1 MIFPTE
7 VNGSL
12 VTDKSNIRN
21 VPSAANA
28 PNNGG
33 GSHPGKVLAS
43 YSNQKSLIIFDM
55 GIGNDQSSGI
65 CNP

>member
-12 VTDKSNIRN
+12 VTDESDVRN
-21 VPSAANA
+21 VPSAA
-28 PNNGG
+28 PNNAGG
-33 GSHPGKVLAS
+33 NHPEKALAS

-55 GIGNDQSSGI
+55 GIGNVQSSGI

>member
-12 VTDKSNIRN
+12 VTDKSDVRN
-21 VPSAANA
+21 VPSAA
-28 PNNGG
+28 PNKGG
-33 GSHPGKVLAS
+33 GNHPEKVLAS

-55 GIGNDQSSGI
+55 GIGNVQSSGI